1 MAHTLILALGNP
13 LRGDDGAGAA
23 VLDALRGVDLPPGVE
38 LLDGGTAG
46 LETVLLMQDR
56 RRAIIIDAA
65 EMGREPGAWARFTP
79 DQVALAAGN
88 MAEMG
93 TLHMAGLA
101 EALTLGA
108 ALGVL
113 PAEIVIFGVQPQAI
127 GWEPGLSDPVRA
139 AVPVLV
145 GAVLAELSG
154 PLTG

>member
-13 LRGDDGAGAA
+13 LRGDDGVGAA
-23 VLDALRGVDLPPGVE
+23 VLDALRGADLPPGVD

-46 LETVLLMQDR
+46 LESVLLMQGYQ
-56 RRAIIIDAA
+56 RAVIIDAA
-65 EMGREPGAWARFTP
+65 EMGREPGAWVRFTP
-79 DQVALAAGN
+79 DQVALASGD
-88 MAEMG
+88 MGEMG

-127 GWEPGLSDPVRA
+127 GWEPGLSAPVRA
-139 AVPVLV
+139 AIPALV

-154 PLTG
+154 